1 MRYSSVFTFL
11 KNKSKILYDLCII
24 MEKFIVLKKYKLAMV
39 CAKVI
44 LNLFSRQIKRQLLFT
59 IDVFCDP
66 NLKITQHD
74 MKNLHKMLFTYI
86 YDDYYETLEGK
97 YLPVDHCKIYSRGC
111 EMEGD
116 LYDLAMKEKWLLFE
130 KETFGSFG
138 LARWLREYRFK
149 DNLDCVIVSGFCT
162 DICVISN
169 VLMIKSVLENIPIIV
184 VEDACAGSS
193 KEMHEKALEIM
204 KGCHVDVVN
213 MQDLGLRM

>member
-1 MRYSSVFTFL
+1 MNKFSIKCLDGKIKEFNF
-11 KNKSKILYDLCII
+11 NKSIGI
-24 MEKFIVLKKYKLAMV
+24 FIDCQKDFISGVLGSKEAKEAFKNVEKLA
-39 CAKVI
+39 KQNF
-44 LNLFSRQIKRQLLFT
+44 LR
-59 IDVFCDP
+59 
-66 NLKITQHD
+66 
-74 MKNLHKMLFTYI
+74 KMATLDIHYS
-86 YDDYYETLEGK
+86 DYYETLEGK
-97 YLPVDHCKIYSRGC
+97 YLSVDHCKVYSRGC

-116 LYDLAMKEKWLLFE
+116 LYNLALKERWLLFE

-138 LARWLREYRFK
+138 LARWLKEDRFK
-149 DNLDCVIVSGFCT
+149 GNLDCVIVSGFCT